1 MRFEPTRLSGAF
13 IVEPEPHEDSRG
25 SFARTFCAREFSEQ
39 GLASVFVQSSISF
52 NRKRGTLRG
61 LHYQLPPA
69 CEVKLVRCT
78 AGALYDVIVDLRPGS
93 PTYLQ
98 HIGVELTARNRRA
111 MYVPEMFA
119 HGLQTLEDDTEVF
132 YEINAFYTP
141 DKATG
146 IRYDDP
152 QLLINW
158 PLPVA
163 AIAERDRN
171 WSLLAEHPE
180 IRNSGANV
188 TREIPQAGII

>member
-1 MRFEPTRLSGAF
+1 MRFEPTKLSGAF

-25 SFARTFCAREFSEQ
+25 SFARTFCAREFSEH

-69 CEVKLVRCT
+69 GEVKLVRCT
-78 AGALYDVIVDLRPGS
+78 AGVLYDVIVDLRPNS

-98 HIGVELTARNRRA
+98 HVGVELTARNRRA
-111 MYVPEMFA
+111 LYVPEMFA
-119 HGLQTLEDDTEVF
+119 HGLQTLEDETEVL
-132 YEINAFYTP
+132 YQISAFYAP
-141 DKATG
+141 DQATG

-152 QLLINW
+152 KLLIRW

-163 AIAERDRN
+163 VIAERDRN
-171 WSLLAEHPE
+171 WPLLKERME
-180 IRNSGANV
+180 SVELKRNVN
-188 TREIPQAGII
+188 RRR

>member
-1 MRFEPTRLSGAF
+1 MHFEPTKLSGAF
-13 IVEPEPHEDSRG
+13 IVETEPHEDSRG
-25 SFARTFCAREFSEQ
+25 FFARTFCAREFTERE
-39 GLASVFVQSSISF
+39 LVSVFVQSSISF

-78 AGALYDVIVDLRPGS
+78 AGALYDMIVDLRPGS

-111 MYVPEMFA
+111 VYVPEMFA
-119 HGLQTLEDDTEVF
+119 HGLQTLEDETEVF
-132 YEINAFYTP
+132 YQINAFHVP

-152 QLLINW
+152 KLAIKW

-163 AIAERDRN
+163 AMSEKDQNWPLLGDRPA
-171 WSLLAEHPE
+171 S
-180 IRNSGANV
+180 
-188 TREIPQAGII
+188 

>member
-111 MYVPEMFA
+111 VYVPEMFA

-132 YEINAFYTP
+132 YEINAFYAP

-171 WSLLAEHPE
+171 WPSLAEHPE

-188 TREIPQAGII
+188 ARDIPRAGVI